1 MVRLGRRG
9 RRRSRCADH
18 RPAPPSLARGRGDAL
33 RRSTTCSPTSRAATG
48 SSTRSSSSAAP
59 GTQRGSGDAAA
70 PVGETEFVTAEAE
83 RAPRQ
88 VMGGIVAHADLTDA
102 EHLDDVL
109 DAHETAANGRLR
121 GIRHAGSH
129 ALHPEVLTIPGR
141 APVGLY
147 ADPAFR
153 AGVARLGERGLTYD
167 TWHYHY
173 QNQDF
178 ADLARAVSGTTMV
191 LDHFGTPLGVGP
203 YASQREQIFGQWTA
217 DIVAIATCDNVVAK
231 IGGLAMPD
239 NGFGWHTAER
249 PPTSDEFVA
258 AQRRYYLHTI
268 EQFGPESMHVRIE
281 LPRRPA
287 LVVVP
292 RGVERLQEDDRRLLA
307 PTNATPCCVAPPR
320 GPTASDG
327 SGRVGGIIAAI
338 TSLIICERGGR
349 PGNSSGCDGF
359 SCSPMLWKRSTAISS
374 QSGCGKDPDSGQ
386 TGRRRRRDRRP
397 RPAACPRRLPDGS
410 SRGRSRRRRLVRVR
424 RRIHSGQLRS
434 DSMIPV
440 LTHPGHRQL
449 TPIGIWASCM
459 LV

>member
-1 MVRLGRRG
+1 MSTPGSQEWLDSVVEDVVDPDAPIIDPHHHLWPEGEGMRYALVDLL
-9 RRRSRCADH
+9 ADLASGH
-18 RPAPPSLARGRGDAL
+18 RVVDTVFVECGAGYA
-33 RRSTTCSPTSRAATG
+33 
-48 SSTRSSSSAAP
+48 
-59 GTQRGSGDAAA
+59 RGSGDAAA

-109 DAHETAANGRLR
+109 DAHETAAHGRLR

-153 AGVARLGERGLTYD
+153 DGVARLGERGLTYD

-178 ADLARAVSGTTMV
+178 ADLARAVSGTTIV

-258 AQRRYYLHTI
+258 AQQRYYMHTI
-268 EQFGPESMHVRIE
+268 EQFGPSRCMFESNFPVDRLSMSYR
-281 LPRRPA
+281 
-287 LVVVP
+287 VVWNGFKKMIADFSP
-292 RGVERLQEDDRRLLA
+292 DERDAMLRGTAARVYRL
-307 PTNATPCCVAPPR
+307 
-320 GPTASDG
+320 
-327 SGRVGGIIAAI
+327 
-338 TSLIICERGGR
+338 
-349 PGNSSGCDGF
+349 
-359 SCSPMLWKRSTAISS
+359 
-374 QSGCGKDPDSGQ
+374 
-386 TGRRRRRDRRP
+386 
-397 RPAACPRRLPDGS
+397 
-410 SRGRSRRRRLVRVR
+410 
-424 RRIHSGQLRS
+424 
-434 DSMIPV
+434 
-440 LTHPGHRQL
+440 
-449 TPIGIWASCM
+449 
-459 LV
+459 